1 MADERKVN
9 EFIARAKALLAA
21 YPTVPGDER
30 VARGVKQ
37 QLATGI
43 IQLGHAITNF
53 ERTPRTVQG
62 DLLVELD
69 ELMRELDRRL
79 EVYRGAPPAT
89 GPVPEMDLD
98 ERVHDW
104 IARTQHFL
112 RQNPLP
118 ITPQV
123 RDRIMADYA
132 TLRRTY
138 LDDMQYNLDDAV
150 ASGQI
155 QSATAQEAENLF
167 TQLTERMRA
176 AMLAAQAARAGRR
189 KSRRGKKKGRKRT
202 SRR

>member
-9 EFIARAKALLAA
+9 NFIARAKELLRV
-21 YPTVPGDER
+21 YPSVPGDE
-30 VARGVKQ
+30 AITRGVKQ
-37 QLATGI
+37 QLATAI
-43 IQLGHAITNF
+43 IKLGREIERF
-53 ERTPRTVQG
+53 EGTPRTVQG

-69 ELMRELDRRL
+69 SVMLELNRRL
-79 EVYRGAPPAT
+79 EAYSGAPRAT
-89 GPVPEMDLD
+89 GPVPELDLD

-104 IARTQHFL
+104 IAATQNFL

-118 ITPQV
+118 ITPEH

-132 TLRRTY
+132 SLRRTY

-150 ASGQI
+150 ASGEI
-155 QSATAQEAENLF
+155 QSATAREAEDLF
-167 TQLTERMRA
+167 TQLTQRMRTAMMA
-176 AMLAAQAARAGRR
+176 AFPSTAGRR